1 MENDGMTKVFAL
13 SRYLVLFAVIGLL
26 LAAVA
31 VFVFGSIATMNTIIR
46 AFAGGQF
53 DAKGARMVGVEFIKM
68 IDLFLLGT
76 VLLITSIGLYQLFID
91 PKNDLP
97 KGLRVF
103 DFEQLKFFD
112 FEQLKFNLLTVVVVM
127 LIILFLGEAAGSLA
141 SSENSILDYGLAIA
155 AVLAAVALV
164 VWVFQRVIEAD
175 EEHRDQSSDP
185 DTPGR

>member
-1 MENDGMTKVFAL
+1 MTRVFAL

-31 VFVFGSIATMNTIIR
+31 VFLYGGIATINTIIK

-97 KGLRVF
+97 KGLRVP
-103 DFEQLKFFD
+103 DFEQLKFIHD
-112 FEQLKFNLLTVVVVM
+112 QLGPDRTLMICCNAYRKSPEGLPNLT
-127 LIILFLGEAAGSLA
+127 IRKIPQ
-141 SSENSILDYGLAIA
+141 
-155 AVLAAVALV
+155 AVLNRCEWGRDDYSLNVEALQAKPLEVDDEAEANAVTNPVQGDLFGKDA
-164 VWVFQRVIEAD
+164 
-175 EEHRDQSSDP
+175 S
-185 DTPGR
+185 